1 MLSKDLK
8 LIFSDKK
15 TIILLIA
22 LLGLSAI
29 GIIFCVKETTG
40 PAIKFGIADEDQTE
54 YTALIS
60 TYFDENEVFSSYFE
74 VIRGTRQ
81 ELSDL
86 FDNGGLDMYIVI
98 PKNFTEN
105 LSDIVNMPIEGRIDS
120 SDKTTA
126 VLLTNLA
133 DSYSDYISSVE
144 MNCQGLVDIMKEEGY
159 DYDAWHDV
167 NVRVSLELL
176 FTALGKD
183 SFFKR
188 KTIERFEGISLI
200 NYYVYAGMIL
210 LILYAGLLA
219 GLKSLKEKLG
229 KVGDRLVS
237 AGIGRTRMIASNFM
251 AFIIVYGFVM
261 LVAVGLIS
269 IFGALN
275 IPVKAILFIFGAIAV
290 SCIIF
295 MIIARFMNSVS
306 GYMVLGNMLILF
318 MTIAGGGIIP
328 IMYLPEGVISVAR
341 FTPTYWFI
349 KLILQAGV

>member
-15 TIILLIA
+15 MIILLIA
-22 LLGLSAI
+22 LLALSAV
-29 GIIFCVKETTG
+29 GVMFCVKETTS
-40 PAIKFGIADEDQTE
+40 PAVKFGIADEDQTE

-74 VIRGTRQ
+74 VIRGTGE
-81 ELSDL
+81 ELDEK
-86 FDNGGLDMYIVI
+86 FEKGELDMYIVI
-98 PKNFTEN
+98 PKDFTEN
-105 LSDIVNMPIEGRIDS
+105 LSDIVNMPIKGKINS

-167 NVRVSLELL
+167 NVRVSYELL

-188 KTIERFEGISLI
+188 KIIERFEGISLI

-219 GLKSLKEKLG
+219 GLKTLKEKLG

-237 AGIGRTRMIASNFM
+237 AGIGRTRMIASSFVS
-251 AFIIVYGFVM
+251 FLIVYGFIM
-261 LVAVGLIS
+261 LVAVGVIQ
-269 IFGALN
+269 IFGALS
-275 IPVKAILFIFGAIAV
+275 IPGKAIIFIFAGIAV
-290 SCIIF
+290 SCILF

-349 KLILQAGV
+349 KLILKAGV